1 MYFHHYCTG
10 FLFWDYSEN
19 PWLKTQCFRCVCVP
33 FTTLTRI
40 WCLVMWSLE
49 VSIHIYTL
57 GGGGKLPLYRFLIE
71 TVLPQLGK
79 AGEIWFHSLI
89 SPPRD
94 GVVSSRRLA
103 GLLTPGWPPGV
114 NKGERSWGLCQTFCR
129 IFALS
134 QGRKGSASDS
144 KVGGPQ
150 WDSTEGGSGGTCVTV
165 LETTEVP
172 VDTWSSQIPTS
183 IFP

>member
-1 MYFHHYCTG
+1 MIEDTMFQVCLCPFYNLYKDLVFGHVKFGSFHSHLYF
-10 FLFWDYSEN
+10 
-19 PWLKTQCFRCVCVP
+19 
-33 FTTLTRI
+33 
-40 WCLVMWSLE
+40 
-49 VSIHIYTL
+49 

-150 WDSTEGGSGGTCVTV
+150 
-165 LETTEVP
+165 
-172 VDTWSSQIPTS
+172 
-183 IFP
+183 